1 MSDRLSQL
9 SQSGV
14 SIWLDDLSR
23 ARLNSG
29 DLARKIRE
37 DDVVGVTTNPAIFQ
51 AAISGA
57 ADYAAPIAEL
67 ASSGASPEEV
77 IKRLT
82 TDDVREACDLFHDV
96 YERTGGYDGRVS
108 IEVDP
113 RLARRTAETLE
124 QAGELW
130 ATVDRPNV
138 MIKIPATVEGL
149 PAITDAIAAGIS
161 VNATLIFSVERYVE
175 VAQAYLAGLE
185 KARRAGLD
193 LSGIHSVASF
203 FVSRVDGEVDR
214 LLGELGRAE
223 LAGRAAVANAR
234 IAYGAFL
241 DIGGV
246 DGLLHITEG
255 GRRFAD
261 LAEAGANLQR
271 PLWASTG
278 VKNPAYRDTM
288 YVDELVSRHVVNTM
302 PEKTLLA
309 VADHGDLRGDTIR
322 PAVDDARSL
331 LGELA
336 AAGVDLADVTSRL
349 EYDGVAKFEIA
360 WADLIR
366 AVTEQL
372 HDH

>member
-241 DIGGV
+241 DIF
-246 DGLLHITEG
+246 EG

-271 PLWASTG
+271 PL
-278 VKNPAYRDTM
+278 
-288 YVDELVSRHVVNTM
+288 
-302 PEKTLLA
+302 
-309 VADHGDLRGDTIR
+309 
-322 PAVDDARSL
+322 
-331 LGELA
+331 
-336 AAGVDLADVTSRL
+336 
-349 EYDGVAKFEIA
+349 
-360 WADLIR
+360 
-366 AVTEQL
+366 
-372 HDH
+372 

>member
-214 LLGELGRAE
+214 LLG
-223 LAGRAAVANAR
+223 
-234 IAYGAFL
+234 
-241 DIGGV
+241 
-246 DGLLHITEG
+246 
-255 GRRFAD
+255 
-261 LAEAGANLQR
+261 
-271 PLWASTG
+271 
-278 VKNPAYRDTM
+278 
-288 YVDELVSRHVVNTM
+288 
-302 PEKTLLA
+302 
-309 VADHGDLRGDTIR
+309 
-322 PAVDDARSL
+322 
-331 LGELA
+331 
-336 AAGVDLADVTSRL
+336 
-349 EYDGVAKFEIA
+349 
-360 WADLIR
+360 
-366 AVTEQL
+366 
-372 HDH
+372 

>member
-77 IKRLT
+77 IKHLT

-214 LLGELGRAE
+214 LLGELGPLRQFLGPRSPLRRLRAQHARPV
-223 LAGRAAVANAR
+223 LPGRLTVRGAGQ
-234 IAYGAFL
+234 
-241 DIGGV
+241 GGEIPECRPQADADEEEEQRKG
-246 DGLLHITEG
+246 DGGHDRT
-255 GRRFAD
+255 
-261 LAEAGANLQR
+261 
-271 PLWASTG
+271 
-278 VKNPAYRDTM
+278 
-288 YVDELVSRHVVNTM
+288 VSRGCDVNQ
-302 PEKTLLA
+302 
-309 VADHGDLRGDTIR
+309 
-322 PAVDDARSL
+322 SL
-331 LGELA
+331 LPVGMRRGGCA
-336 AAGVDLADVTSRL
+336 SAQARKSRSS
-349 EYDGVAKFEIA
+349 GARA
-360 WADLIR
+360 WPNMT
-366 AVTEQL
+366 V
-372 HDH
+372 

>member
-203 FVSRVDGEVDR
+203 FVSRVDTAVDK
-214 LLGELGRAE
+214 LLEANGSEEAKALEGK
-223 LAGRAAVANAR
+223 AAVANAR

-241 DIGGV
+241 DIF
-246 DGLLHITEG
+246 EG

>member
-113 RLARRTAETLE
+113 RLARRTAETLV

-203 FVSRVDGEVDR
+203 FVSRVDGEVD
-214 LLGELGRAE
+214 
-223 LAGRAAVANAR
+223 GRAAVANAR

-241 DIGGV
+241 DIF
-246 DGLLHITEG
+246 EG

>member
-51 AAISGA
+51 AAISGT

-113 RLARRTAETLE
+113 RLARRTAETLV

-203 FVSRVDGEVDR
+203 FVSRVD
-214 LLGELGRAE
+214 
-223 LAGRAAVANAR
+223 AR
-234 IAYGAFL
+234 QVQPGPA
-241 DIGGV
+241 
-246 DGLLHITEG
+246 GLL
-255 GRRFAD
+255 
-261 LAEAGANLQR
+261 Q
-271 PLWASTG
+271 TG
-278 VKNPAYRDTM
+278 QVG
-288 YVDELVSRHVVNTM
+288 L
-302 PEKTLLA
+302 
-309 VADHGDLRGDTIR
+309 GDL
-322 PAVDDARSL
+322 
-331 LGELA
+331 
-336 AAGVDLADVTSRL
+336 DVAL
-349 EYDGVAKFEIA
+349 D
-360 WADLIR
+360 
-366 AVTEQL
+366 
-372 HDH
+372 

>member
-113 RLARRTAETLE
+113 RLARRTAETLV

-241 DIGGV
+241 DIF
-246 DGLLHITEG
+246 EG

-288 YVDELVSRHVVNTM
+288 YVDELVSHHVVNTM